1 MDENEDEKLARM
13 LQSQFDQVPF
23 LNQNTFDLVFKYF
36 VSLAIKTQQS
46 VLTKLYLDKIL
57 LT

>member
-23 LNQNTFDLVFKYF
+23 LNQNTFDLTFKIILF
-36 VSLAIKTQQS
+36 LDHAR
-46 VLTKLYLDKIL
+46 KLYNQYSQNTI
-57 LT
+57 